1 MNVLLKEVKK
11 LVLVTIVISRDRR
24 PNLALYLS
32 DEIEFIRLKSL
43 SIKKEK
49 EDEKN
54 TGLSVR

>member
-1 MNVLLKEVKK
+1 MNVLFKEVKK

-32 DEIEFIRLKSL
+32 EETEFIRLKSL
-43 SIKKEK
+43 SIKKEI